1 MKKLILIVGLVF
13 SVMSCSQNKNTEI
26 LIQKAQQGD
35 VQAQYDLGVAYDNGY
50 GVKQSDSQSV
60 YWFQKSAEQG
70 LAKAQYNLGLAYY
83 KGVGVKQSDS
93 QAVYWLQR
101 ACENF
106 NDKACEFLNKIKK

>member
-50 GVKQSDSQSV
+50 GVKQSDSQ
-60 YWFQKSAEQG
+60 
-70 LAKAQYNLGLAYY
+70 
-83 KGVGVKQSDS
+83 
-93 QAVYWLQR
+93 AVYWLQR